1 MQNWE
6 SLKCFYTTLSFLEL
20 PSDKYGYKYEYK
32 NISGKVLSAFAVFEY
47 NVFVDADVAPR

>member
-1 MQNWE
+1 MLLHNTVFPGALW
-6 SLKCFYTTLSFLEL
+6 FL